1 MRAASPD
8 RPHEMSVDSTPDQT
22 TGDGSNTEALP
33 TRKRAT
39 LVDHSIRYG
48 FLGLLLGLI
57 VFFSIFASGFAG
69 PRSAVF
75 IFQSVAI
82 TGILALGVTCTLVV
96 GGFDL
101 SIGSVATSSMML
113 AAYMMVIFEQSAFV
127 TIVACLAMGAFIGL
141 INGLLIVK
149 TRVPDLLATLGMMFL
164 LVGLQRIPT
173 EGRSIATGMTLPDGS
188 TAEGTF
194 SPFFLAMGRH
204 RIDLVL
210 EDLIPVSVIFL
221 IVIGI
226 LVWIFLEM
234 TRHGRLMYAIGSN
247 ERAASLTGTNVNN
260 YKIMA
265 YMISGTLASVGGM
278 LLAARLGRGDIASGT
293 NLLLDAVAA
302 ALIGF
307 AVLGAAKPNAFG
319 TAMGALFVGI
329 LLQGLTMMNAPYYTQ
344 DFIKGFVL
352 VIALVFTF
360 SLSAR
365 KAGSH

>member
-1 MRAASPD
+1 MSAEAD
-8 RPHEMSVDSTPDQT
+8 RPAVAPVA
-22 TGDGSNTEALP
+22 TGQPRSGLLDLA
-33 TRKRAT
+33 
-39 LVDHSIRYG
+39 IRYG
-48 FLGLLLGLI
+48 FLALLLGL
-57 VFFSIFASGFAG
+57 VLFFSVFAEGFSG

-101 SIGSVATSSMML
+101 SIGSVATSAMML
-113 AAYMMVIFEQSAFV
+113 SAYVMVVLEMGAGAA
-127 TIVACLAMGAFIGL
+127 IVACLLMGALIGVV
-141 INGLLIVK
+141 NGLLIVK
-149 TRVPDLLATLGMMFL
+149 FKVPDLLATLGMMFL

-173 EGRSIATGMTLPDGS
+173 EGRSISTGMTMPSGE
-188 TAEGTF
+188 TANGVF

-204 RIDLVL
+204 RFDVVLDNLVP
-210 EDLIPVSVIFL
+210 ISVVFL

-226 LVWIFLEM
+226 LVWCFLEL
-234 TRHGRLMYAIGSN
+234 TRHGRLMYAVGSN
-247 ERAASLTGTNVNN
+247 ERAAALTGTNVNG
-260 YKIMA
+260 YKVLA
-265 YMISGTLASVGGM
+265 YVISGVLASVGGM

-344 DFIKGFVL
+344 DFIKGAVL
-352 VIALVFTF
+352 VVALVFTF
-360 SLSAR
+360 ALSAR
-365 KAGSH
+365 RAGGDG